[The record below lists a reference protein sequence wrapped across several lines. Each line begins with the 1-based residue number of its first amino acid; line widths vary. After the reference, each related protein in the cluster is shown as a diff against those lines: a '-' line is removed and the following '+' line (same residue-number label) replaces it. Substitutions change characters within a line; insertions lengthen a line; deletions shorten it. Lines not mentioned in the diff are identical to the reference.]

1 MESLAK
7 VQGALPP
14 APPPDLPHLPTAQPG
29 GMSRSGGRDLR
40 VGWMMVK
47 IKGGEIFF
55 LEREV
60 VGPRSFSEAMP
71 VV

>member
-1 MESLAK
+1 
-7 VQGALPP
+7 
-14 APPPDLPHLPTAQPG
+14 
-29 GMSRSGGRDLR
+29 
-40 VGWMMVK
+40 MMVK